1 MDLVIQLFVYQLANA
16 NMVDLVEKQKDPFSP
31 EQTKIL
37 DYQSEILIS
46 LLERNDASEH
56 WKKFSND
63 LEEHF

>member
-16 NMVDLVEKQKDPFSP
+16 NMVDLVEKKKDPFSP

-37 DYQSEILIS
+37 DYQSDILIS

-56 WKKFSND
+56 WQKV
-63 LEEHF
+63 